1 MEPSEVTS
9 ERDPLMPNEPC
20 VASTAT
26 PRRSLGKKKSG
37 HILNSDSRNM
47 ILHCYTLVSSTLRSG
62 SVEDT
67 SKFVADMLGVSVRT
81 VFRVREEVKASH
93 FLGGKLTTPS
103 RKRPRNAEKRRRRAK
118 FDSFHVVR
126 TEIPTVEEIT
136 TEFSERIE
144 LQSLRR
150 CTVRRL
156 LAEIG
161 FKHEKRSRNSL
172 LIDRADITD
181 WRDRYL
187 RGTWVTTGRT
197 RSIVWTDT
205 MVQKRGRLFA
215 RANGLTTGLKQPS
228 GKGQRL
234 IVTHI
239 GSEDGFVDG
248 CLEPARREIADDGLE
263 EGRDTGVAH
272 KQKHH
277 LRGEDDKEAAAL
289 ADNTAVRAGCI
300 VLRLPP
306 YHCEFNPIELVWA
319 KVINGIAADNRDF
332 KLSMVDAILREKT
345 KQVTA
350 EDWRMSIQHVMDL
363 EAKFRLDTS
372 GSKHIQPIIIQLDVD
387 DTEESDSDCE
397 LSGIEPLEEA

>member
-1 MEPSEVTS
+1 MEPSEVSS

-26 PRRSLGKKKSG
+26 PPRSLGKNKSG

-47 ILHCYTLVSSTLRSG
+47 ILHCYTYWRNKQPER

-93 FLGGKLTTPS
+93 LSGGKLTTPS
-103 RKRPRNAEKRRRRAK
+103 RKRPRNAEKRRRSAK
-118 FDSFHVVR
+118 FDSFTLCALRSCVHNFFR
-126 TEIPTVEEIT
+126 RNEIPTVEKIT
-136 TEFSERIE
+136 TEFSERME

-187 RGTWVTTGRT
+187 RDVERY
-197 RSIVWTDT
+197 
-205 MVQKRGRLFA
+205 
-215 RANGLTTGLKQPS
+215 RA
-228 GKGQRL
+228 
-234 IVTHI
+234 
-239 GSEDGFVDG
+239 
-248 CLEPARREIADDGLE
+248 
-263 EGRDTGVAH
+263 EGR
-272 KQKHH
+272 K
-277 LRGEDDKEAAAL
+277 
-289 ADNTAVRAGCI
+289 I
-300 VLRLPP
+300 F
-306 YHCEFNPIELVWA
+306 Y
-319 KVINGIAADNRDF
+319 
-332 KLSMVDAILREKT
+332 
-345 KQVTA
+345 
-350 EDWRMSIQHVMDL
+350 
-363 EAKFRLDTS
+363 LDETW
-372 GSKHIQPIIIQLDVD
+372 LDED